1 MTSFVQG
8 VLGTSKWGWHAKAL
22 ASREGERVDVEGV
35 NVCSKERHLTS
46 SPSLRSTSE
55 VASAKR
61 RGGGGGGGESL
72 LAWPFAPFL
81 SLRRLL
87 HLASRVNHHAL

>member
-22 ASREGERVDVEGV
+22 GSREGERVDVEGV
-35 NVCSKERHLTS
+35 N
-46 SPSLRSTSE
+46 
-55 VASAKR
+55 
-61 RGGGGGGGESL
+61 RGGGGGGGGGGSL